1 MIYFGLH
8 SISALGITI
17 SYTVSLASRGQ
28 NVANK
33 AILQLSP
40 RETGRP
46 PRFPDQQIDR
56 GTLIAIPIAEIGG

>member
-1 MIYFGLH
+1 M
-8 SISALGITI
+8 
-17 SYTVSLASRGQ
+17 YTVSLASRGQ

-46 PRFPDQQIDR
+46 PRFPDHQIDR

>member
-1 MIYFGLH
+1 MIYLGLH
-8 SISALGITI
+8 SISGPGITI
-17 SYTVSLASRGQ
+17 SYTVSLASGGQ
-28 NVANK
+28 NVAHK

-46 PRFPDQQIDR
+46 PRSPDHQIDR